1 MKKTLIFTTASACLL
16 ASSSIQAALNLVQD
30 PGFAGGETGILL
42 ASSSPWVN
50 PQNNPPIFSQPNV
63 AISANALA
71 PSGWNAVLTSVT
83 GESAIIYQQVPL
95 TVGTGYTINF
105 WLADPGQP
113 GGSVEVD
120 LGGTKAGVITVS
132 SNSAYTEYNLNA
144 TPIAQGILDFIW
156 VSSTPPS
163 SLEVDD
169 VGVAVPEPTTMI
181 AGALML
187 LPFAAS
193 TLRLR
198 KKVSA

>member
-1 MKKTLIFTTASACLL
+1 MKRALIFTTASVCLL
-16 ASSSIQAALNLVQD
+16 ASSSTQAALNLVQD

-42 ASSSPWVN
+42 ASSTPWVN

-83 GESAIIYQQVPL
+83 GESSIIYQQVAL
-95 TVGTGYTINF
+95 TPGIGYTINF
-105 WLADPGQP
+105 WLADPGSS

-120 LGGTKAGVITVS
+120 LGGTKAAVIAVAG
-132 SNSAYTEYNLNA
+132 NSAFTEYNLNA
-144 TPIAQGILDFIW
+144 TPIAAGILDFIW
-156 VSSTPPS
+156 TSSTPPA
-163 SLEVDD
+163 SLEIDNVS
-169 VGVAVPEPTTMI
+169 VAVPEPTTMI